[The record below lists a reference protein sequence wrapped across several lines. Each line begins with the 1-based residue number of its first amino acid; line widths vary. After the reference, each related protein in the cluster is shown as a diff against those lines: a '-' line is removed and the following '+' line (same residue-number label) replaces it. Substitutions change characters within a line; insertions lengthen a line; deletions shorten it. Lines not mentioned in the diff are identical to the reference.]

1 MGIPLPYDMSI
12 SNASFLKEEGPY
24 AAIDLGSNT
33 CRLLIARR
41 INNCLEPLE
50 VLSRFTR
57 LGQGISKSNFLSD
70 EAMDRSVKALEQ
82 FIQKIQR
89 YRPLKLY
96 AVATEAVRRA
106 KNKTMFLERVKNQL
120 GLTMHAISQ
129 REEAR
134 LALKGCANLL
144 NPNIPYALVF
154 DIGGASTEVMWIQ
167 QSANEGP
174 VIIDWLS
181 LPFGVV
187 TLMEDYHTD
196 HAADYRAIRENTFQ
210 SLEDFTQKY
219 NIHSH
224 ILANQ
229 VQILGTSG
237 TATTAVAIH
246 HNLKRYERTKID
258 GMKIHYKE
266 IRDVIKMV
274 QMMTYEERNFN
285 RCIGIGRGDLV
296 LGGLAILE
304 GIFDSW
310 PVGEMTVADR
320 GVREGIVTE
329 LAFGQESSFTYKPYL
344 PIKRVA

>member
-1 MGIPLPYDMSI
+1 MGFSLFFNKHPAD
-12 SNASFLKEEGPY
+12 ASSLEEEGPY

-41 INNCLEPLE
+41 IHNCLEPLE

-57 LGQGISKSNFLSD
+57 LGQGVSQSNSLSD
-70 EAMDRSVKALEQ
+70 EAMDRSIKALEQ
-82 FIQKIQR
+82 FTHKIQR

-106 KNKTMFLERVKNQL
+106 KNKSIFLERIKNQL

-129 REEAR
+129 WEEAR
-134 LALKGCANLL
+134 LALKGCASLL

-154 DIGGASTEVMWIQ
+154 DIGGASTELMWIK

-187 TLMEDYHTD
+187 TLTEDYHTD
-196 HAADYRAIRENTFQ
+196 HAADYRSIRENTFQ
-210 SLEDFTQKY
+210 SLKDFTQKH
-219 NIHSH
+219 NIKSH
-224 ILANQ
+224 IFANQ

-246 HNLKRYERTKID
+246 HNLKRYERIKID
-258 GMKIHYKE
+258 GMKIHYAE
-266 IRDVIKMV
+266 VRDVIKLV
-274 QMMTYEERNFN
+274 QMMSYEERNFN

-329 LAFGQESSFTYKPYL
+329 LAFGQESSFAYKPYL
-344 PIKRVA
+344 PLENAA